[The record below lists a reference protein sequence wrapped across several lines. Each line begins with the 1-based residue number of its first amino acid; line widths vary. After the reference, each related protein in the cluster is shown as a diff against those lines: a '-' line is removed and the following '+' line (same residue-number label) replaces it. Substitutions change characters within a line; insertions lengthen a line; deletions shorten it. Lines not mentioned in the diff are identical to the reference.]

1 MMISRLTISQRQ
13 WTKMMSWS
21 RTQRC
26 STISCLE
33 LRRRFFLGHDKKIER
48 DLPDEDLHSL
58 MDPHQMLLQ
67 PHLLSQSRSDKLR
80 ALQRERITILLKND
94 PQRILVDHHHRQL
107 KPEAIPVPTDDE
119 LVIDEVFVVANEGV

>member
-1 MMISRLTISQRQ
+1 MVISRLTISQRR
-13 WTKMMSWS
+13 WMRMMTW
-21 RTQRC
+21 RTTQKC
-26 STISCLE
+26 STTFCLE
-33 LRRRFFLGHDKKIER
+33 LRRQSHPVHDTKIER
-48 DLPDEDLHSL
+48 DLLDEDLSSL
-58 MDPHQMLLQ
+58 MDLHQMPQQL
-67 PHLLSQSRSDKLR
+67 HLPSQSRSDKLR